1 MENSTPQNTQST
13 NKKRA
18 QLTSLI
24 ILAVLAILSTMM
36 LIMYP
41 LMNKTSDKSTTK
53 NTEST
58 QNNSES
64 TSNSTSKSTTQ
75 STTEFAFNHESDIDL
90 GSNKSN
96 IYIFWGDGCPHCK
109 ALAKFISKLPAET
122 KNKVNIYSFE
132 VWSDKDNK
140 AFMKKFG
147 KYLGEDVSGVPF
159 MVIGDKIFDGYS
171 SGDTKTDQ
179 QILDAINT
187 IIKNQGSTDQ
197 YKLYKKAQLH
207 EEHKD
212 RIFYIENYF
221 TLTDCDLVR
230 IPKFYDLFE

>member
-24 ILAVLAILSTMM
+24 ILAILAILSTML

-41 LMNKTSDKSTTK
+41 LMNKPSDKNTAKT
-53 NTEST
+53 TEST

-90 GSNKSN
+90 SSNKPN

-132 VWSDKDNK
+132 VWGDKDNK
-140 AFMKKFG
+140 TLMKNFG
-147 KYLGEDVSGVPF
+147 KFLDQDVRGVPF

-197 YKLYKKAQLH
+197 YKLYKKA
-207 EEHKD
+207 
-212 RIFYIENYF
+212 
-221 TLTDCDLVR
+221 
-230 IPKFYDLFE
+230 

>member
-1 MENSTPQNTQST
+1 MENSTPQNTQSP

-18 QLTSLI
+18 QLASLI

-122 KNKVNIYSFE
+122 KDKVNIYSFE
-132 VWSDKDNK
+132 VWGDKDNK
-140 AFMKKFG
+140 TLMKNFG
-147 KYLGEDVSGVPF
+147 KYLGQDVRGVPF

-197 YKLYKKAQLH
+197 YKLYKKA
-207 EEHKD
+207 
-212 RIFYIENYF
+212 
-221 TLTDCDLVR
+221 
-230 IPKFYDLFE
+230 

>member
-24 ILAVLAILSTMM
+24 VLAVLAILSTMM

-41 LMNKTSDKSTTK
+41 LMNKPSDKSTAKTA
-53 NTEST
+53 EST

-64 TSNSTSKSTTQ
+64 TPGSTSKSATQ

-140 AFMKKFG
+140 TFMKKFG
-147 KYLGEDVSGVPF
+147 KYLGQDVSGVPF

-171 SGDTKTDQ
+171 SGDAKTDQ
-179 QILDAINT
+179 QIIDAINT

-197 YKLYKKAQLH
+197 YKLYKK
-207 EEHKD
+207 
-212 RIFYIENYF
+212 N
-221 TLTDCDLVR
+221 
-230 IPKFYDLFE
+230 

>member
-24 ILAVLAILSTMM
+24 VLAILAILSTIL

-41 LMNKTSDKSTTK
+41 LMNGKSGTNTTKTSEVTQSE
-53 NTEST
+53 ES
-58 QNNSES
+58 NSA
-64 TSNSTSKSTTQ
+64 SNSTAKSTAA
-75 STTEFAFNHESDIDL
+75 EFAFNHESDIDL
-90 GSNKSN
+90 GSNKPN

-109 ALAKFISKLPAET
+109 ALAKFVSKLPAET
-122 KNKVNIYSFE
+122 KDKVNIYSFE
-132 VWSDKDNK
+132 VWGDKNNK
-140 AFMKKFG
+140 TLMKNFG
-147 KYLGEDVSGVPF
+147 KFLDQDVRGVPF

-179 QILDAINT
+179 QIIDSINT

-197 YKLYKKAQLH
+197 YKLYKKA
-207 EEHKD
+207 
-212 RIFYIENYF
+212 
-221 TLTDCDLVR
+221 
-230 IPKFYDLFE
+230 

>member
-1 MENSTPQNTQST
+1 MENSTPQNTQSP

-18 QLTSLI
+18 QLASLI
-24 ILAVLAILSTMM
+24 VLAILAILSTVAVIVMP
-36 LIMYP
+36 LI
-41 LMNKTSDKSTTK
+41 NKNSSDKTAESSLNESAK
-53 NTEST
+53 ST
-58 QNNSES
+58 QTEN
-64 TSNSTSKSTTQ
+64 TDQPASKQ
-75 STTEFAFNHESDIDL
+75 SQGTEFAFNHESDIDL

-122 KNKVNIYSFE
+122 KDKVNVYSFE

-171 SGDTKTDQ
+171 SGDAKTDQ
-179 QILDAINT
+179 QIIDAINT

-197 YKLYKKAQLH
+197 YKLYKKA
-207 EEHKD
+207 
-212 RIFYIENYF
+212 
-221 TLTDCDLVR
+221 
-230 IPKFYDLFE
+230 

>member
-1 MENSTPQNTQST
+1 MENSTPQNTQSP

-24 ILAVLAILSTMM
+24 VLAILAILSTIM
-36 LIMYP
+36 LVLYP
-41 LMNKTSDKSTTK
+41 LMNGKSNTNTTKTSEVR
-53 NTEST
+53 ES
-58 QNNSES
+58 EE
-64 TSNSTSKSTTQ
+64 SNSASSPASKSTA
-75 STTEFAFNHESDIDL
+75 TEFAFNHESDIDL

-132 VWSDKDNK
+132 VWGDKDNK
-140 AFMKKFG
+140 TLMRNFG
-147 KYLGEDVSGVPF
+147 KFLDQDVRGVPF

-197 YKLYKKAQLH
+197 YKLYKKA
-207 EEHKD
+207 
-212 RIFYIENYF
+212 
-221 TLTDCDLVR
+221 
-230 IPKFYDLFE
+230 

>member
-1 MENSTPQNTQST
+1 MENSTPQNTQSA

-18 QLTSLI
+18 QLASFI
-24 ILAVLAILSTMM
+24 VLATLAILSTMM
-36 LIMYP
+36 LVMYP
-41 LMNKTSDKSTTK
+41 LMNKQSDKSTTK
-53 NTEST
+53 TTESA
-58 QNNSES
+58 QNNSKS
-64 TSNSTSKSTTQ
+64 TSDSTSKSTTQ

-90 GSNKSN
+90 ANNKPN

-132 VWSDKDNK
+132 VWGDKDNK
-140 AFMKKFG
+140 TLMKNFG
-147 KYLGEDVSGVPF
+147 KFLDQDVRGVPF

-197 YKLYKKAQLH
+197 YKLYKKA
-207 EEHKD
+207 
-212 RIFYIENYF
+212 
-221 TLTDCDLVR
+221 
-230 IPKFYDLFE
+230 

>member
-24 ILAVLAILSTMM
+24 ILAILSTML

-41 LMNKTSDKSTTK
+41 LMNKPSDKNTAKT
-53 NTEST
+53 TEST

-90 GSNKSN
+90 SSNKPN

-122 KNKVNIYSFE
+122 KDKVNIYSFE

-147 KYLGEDVSGVPF
+147 KYLGQDVSGVPF
-159 MVIGDKIFDGYS
+159 MIIGDKIFDGYS

-179 QILDAINT
+179 QIIDAINT

-197 YKLYKKAQLH
+197 YKLYKKA
-207 EEHKD
+207 
-212 RIFYIENYF
+212 
-221 TLTDCDLVR
+221 
-230 IPKFYDLFE
+230 

>member
-1 MENSTPQNTQST
+1 MENSTSQNTKST

-18 QLTSLI
+18 RLASLL
-24 ILAVLAILSTMM
+24 ILATLAILSTIAVIVM
-36 LIMYP
+36 P
-41 LMNKTSDKSTTK
+41 LMNKNSSDKSAK
-53 NTEST
+53 SSLNESAEST
-58 QNNSES
+58 QAEN
-64 TSNSTSKSTTQ
+64 TDQSTSKRPQ
-75 STTEFAFNHESDIDL
+75 GTEFAFNHESDINL
-90 GSNKSN
+90 GSNKPN

-122 KNKVNIYSFE
+122 KDKVNIYSFE

-140 AFMKKFG
+140 SFMKKFG
-147 KYLGEDVSGVPF
+147 KYLGQDVSGVPF

-197 YKLYKKAQLH
+197 YKLYKKA
-207 EEHKD
+207 
-212 RIFYIENYF
+212 
-221 TLTDCDLVR
+221 
-230 IPKFYDLFE
+230 

>member
-1 MENSTPQNTQST
+1 MENSTPQNTQSP

-18 QLTSLI
+18 QLASLI

-132 VWSDKDNK
+132 VWGDKDNK
-140 AFMKKFG
+140 TLMKNFG
-147 KYLGEDVSGVPF
+147 KFLDQDVRGVPF

-197 YKLYKKAQLH
+197 YKLYKKA
-207 EEHKD
+207 
-212 RIFYIENYF
+212 
-221 TLTDCDLVR
+221 
-230 IPKFYDLFE
+230 

>member
-24 ILAVLAILSTMM
+24 ILAILAILSTML

-41 LMNKTSDKSTTK
+41 LMNKPSDKNTAKT
-53 NTEST
+53 TEST

-90 GSNKSN
+90 SSNKPN

-109 ALAKFISKLPAET
+109 ALAKFISKLPVEI
-122 KNKVNIYSFE
+122 KDKVNIYSFE

-140 AFMKKFG
+140 TFMKKFG
-147 KYLGEDVSGVPF
+147 KYLGQDVSGVPF
-159 MVIGDKIFDGYS
+159 MIIGDKIFDGYS

-179 QILDAINT
+179 QIIDAINT

-197 YKLYKKAQLH
+197 YKLYKKA
-207 EEHKD
+207 
-212 RIFYIENYF
+212 
-221 TLTDCDLVR
+221 
-230 IPKFYDLFE
+230 

>member
-1 MENSTPQNTQST
+1 MENSTSQNTQSA

-18 QLTSLI
+18 QLASLI
-24 ILAVLAILSTMM
+24 VLAILAILSTVAVVVM
-36 LIMYP
+36 P
-41 LMNKTSDKSTTK
+41 LMNKNSSDKTAESSLNESAK
-53 NTEST
+53 ST
-58 QNNSES
+58 QTEN
-64 TSNSTSKSTTQ
+64 TDQPTSKQ
-75 STTEFAFNHESDIDL
+75 SQGTEFAFNHESDINL
-90 GSNKSN
+90 SSNKPN

-122 KNKVNIYSFE
+122 KDKVNVYSFE

-197 YKLYKKAQLH
+197 YKLYKKA
-207 EEHKD
+207 
-212 RIFYIENYF
+212 
-221 TLTDCDLVR
+221 
-230 IPKFYDLFE
+230 

>member
-58 QNNSES
+58 QNNSEP

-90 GSNKSN
+90 SSNKPN

-122 KNKVNIYSFE
+122 KDKVNIYSFE

-147 KYLGEDVSGVPF
+147 KYLGQDVSGVPF
-159 MVIGDKIFDGYS
+159 MIIGDKIFDGYS

-197 YKLYKKAQLH
+197 YKLYKKA
-207 EEHKD
+207 
-212 RIFYIENYF
+212 
-221 TLTDCDLVR
+221 
-230 IPKFYDLFE
+230 

>member
-24 ILAVLAILSTMM
+24 VLAVLAILSTMM

-41 LMNKTSDKSTTK
+41 LMNKPSDKSTAKTA
-53 NTEST
+53 EST

-64 TSNSTSKSTTQ
+64 TPGSTSKSTTQ

-90 GSNKSN
+90 SSNKPN

-109 ALAKFISKLPAET
+109 ALAKFMSKLPAET
-122 KNKVNIYSFE
+122 KDKVNIYSFE

-140 AFMKKFG
+140 TFMKKFG
-147 KYLGEDVSGVPF
+147 KYLGQDVSGVPF

-171 SGDTKTDQ
+171 SGDAKTDQ
-179 QILDAINT
+179 QIIDAINT

-197 YKLYKKAQLH
+197 YRLYKKA
-207 EEHKD
+207 
-212 RIFYIENYF
+212 
-221 TLTDCDLVR
+221 
-230 IPKFYDLFE
+230 

>member
-1 MENSTPQNTQST
+1 MENSTPQNTQSA

-18 QLTSLI
+18 QLASLI
-24 ILAVLAILSTMM
+24 VLAILAILSTVAVVVM
-36 LIMYP
+36 P
-41 LMNKTSDKSTTK
+41 LMNKNSSDKTAESSLNESAK
-53 NTEST
+53 ST
-58 QNNSES
+58 QTEN
-64 TSNSTSKSTTQ
+64 TDQPTSKQ
-75 STTEFAFNHESDIDL
+75 SQGTEFAFNHESDINL
-90 GSNKSN
+90 SSNKPN

-122 KNKVNIYSFE
+122 KDKVNVYSFE

-197 YKLYKKAQLH
+197 YKLYKKA
-207 EEHKD
+207 
-212 RIFYIENYF
+212 
-221 TLTDCDLVR
+221 
-230 IPKFYDLFE
+230 